1 MAKSCRF
8 SIQAMPFY
16 RSGPVPSA
24 VAADAVAVDHQRIAS
39 ATRIRDID
47 EALIRR
53 MFGALESYPLV
64 NIHKT
69 MERSTFFNG

>member
-24 VAADAVAVDHQRIAS
+24 VAAVAVDHQRIAS

>member
-1 MAKSCRF
+1 MTHEKSAGFSMAKSFPR
-8 SIQAMPFY
+8 SIEAMPFY

-24 VAADAVAVDHQRIAS
+24 VAADAVAVDHQRLAS

-53 MFGALESYPLV
+53 MFGGLPGKV
-64 NIHKT
+64 T
-69 MERSTFFNG
+69 